1 MSEIRWIK
9 IVTDVFDDEKILMI
23 ETMPECDTII
33 VLWFKLLCLAGKQN
47 NCGVFMMGKI
57 PYTDEMFAAIFRRPI
72 NTVRLALD
80 TFQRF
85 GMIEIISNTVTIPN
99 WNKHQS
105 LDAYEKRKERDRL
118 YRAERRASQKALI
131 GKSTDLSTD
140 LSADQSS
147 DVAFLDKEEEKDKE
161 RDSDKRVNYQLIAD
175 MYNEICI
182 SFPKLTALSD
192 SRKKAIKARMNTY
205 TEDDFRTLFQKAE
218 QSDFLKGKNKQDW
231 RANFDW
237 LLKDS
242 NMAKVLDGNYDNKSA
257 PAPAKPNREEDWM
270 LEYIQRRDR
279 HMNKGGSA

>member
-1 MSEIRWIK
+1 MSEVKWIK

-85 GMIEIISNTVTIPN
+85 GMIEIVSNTVTIPN

-105 LDAYEKRKERDRL
+105 LDSYEKRKERDRL
-118 YRAERRASQKALI
+118 YQAERRASQKALI
-131 GKSTDLSTD
+131 GKSTDQSTD
-140 LSADQSS
+140 SS
-147 DVAFLDKEEEKDKE
+147 TDVALLDIE
-161 RDSDKRVNYQLIAD
+161 RDKDQERDLDKRVNYQRIAD

-182 SFPKLTALSD
+182 SFPRLTSLSE

-205 TEDDFRTLFQKAE
+205 TEDDFRKLFDKAE
-218 QSDFLKGKNKQDW
+218 ASDFLKGKNKQDW
-231 RANFDW
+231 RASFDW
-237 LLKDS
+237 LIKDS
-242 NMAKVLDGNYDNKSA
+242 NMAKVLDGNYDNKDA
-257 PAPAKPNREEDWM
+257 PTPAKPNREEDWM
-270 LEYIQRRDR
+270 LQYIQRRDNY
-279 HMNKGGSA
+279 MKKVGGTS

>member
-1 MSEIRWIK
+1 MSEVKWIK

-85 GMIEIISNTVTIPN
+85 GMIEIVSNTVTIPN

-105 LDAYEKRKERDRL
+105 LDAYEKKKERDRL
-118 YRAERRASQKALI
+118 YTAERRASQRLLVE
-131 GKSTDLSTD
+131 KSSDKSSD
-140 LSADQSS
+140 RSS
-147 DVAFLDKEEEKDKE
+147 DVAFSEGEERLRNKNLDKEV
-161 RDSDKRVNYQLIAD
+161 RVNYQLIAD

-279 HMNKGGSA
+279 HMSKGGSA